1 MDSEFKQL
9 AKESVIKR
17 EFLHIMIDHL
27 TLWQIEEVYQ
37 HLKHLYFQD
46 RF

>member
-9 AKESVIKR
+9 AKEAVIKR
-17 EFLHIMIDHL
+17 DFLHIMIDHL
-27 TLWQIEEVYQ
+27 TFGQIEEVYQ
-37 HLKHLYFQD
+37 LMKRLYFQD